1 MYNQLCYVLCPCPFS
16 AHTQNCRLI
25 YWSLFLP
32 DKNYAYKIFMNIKIR
47 IHLLL
52 QTFLLKHK
60 NIENWF
66 LFICKVVMEIVTL
79 IMLKKVKQNT
89 EAMKAT
95 TMKKTLLK
103 KNKGG
108 DALDHFFANANDQG
122 FQQQATKWV
131 ILVVCFRCGKKTQY
145 FVLFS
150 VWGRMLQ
157 AVTNQVLGSDAQR
170 FSG

>member
-1 MYNQLCYVLCPCPFS
+1 MLCPLPLSFLSS
-16 AHTQNCRLI
+16 ARLI
-25 YWSLFLP
+25 YCSLFLP

-89 EAMKAT
+89 EAPQWKKPCWRKTRAAMHLTIFLPMQMIKASS
-95 TMKKTLLK
+95 
-103 KNKGG
+103 NR
-108 DALDHFFANANDQG
+108 
-122 FQQQATKWV
+122 QQSES
-131 ILVVCFRCGKKTQY
+131 Y
-145 FVLFS
+145 
-150 VWGRMLQ
+150 
-157 AVTNQVLGSDAQR
+157 
-170 FSG
+170 